1 MEMARQLRGIA
12 AAGGVG
18 AEDLDHADH
27 GAEQAHQGRDHGDG
41 ADGGNVA
48 AEVMGHGAAGVLD
61 HVAQF
66 LARQVA
72 VADDVDQYAAQW
84 GVAFQLAEGLGR
96 VLVVAQHVGDLFG
109 QAARH
114 DQPAAQGQQALEYQ
128 GQTQHGCRQQG
139 PDRPAGL
146 AQYG

>member
-1 MEMARQLRGIA
+1 M
-12 AAGGVG
+12 
-18 AEDLDHADH
+18 
-27 GAEQAHQGRDHGDG
+27 GD
-41 ADGGNVA
+41 
-48 AEVMGHGAAGVLD
+48 GAAGVLD
-61 HVAQF
+61 RAAQF

-128 GQTQHGCRQQG
+128 GQTQHGCRQRGQIGQPASRSMVSKAVNSRACQG
-139 PDRPAGL
+139 ACPRASASDASRNCNGAAGMWQGRPAGKTIHRIC
-146 AQYG
+146 G